1 MSLHKGKKIFRTI
14 ILILIWLIFA
24 VPALLLVTIK
34 APITQNYFISIFEN
48 WWQDNLHAKFE
59 IGQIKFN
66 TFTNIELL
74 DVYMYDQRD
83 SILFGLP
90 HVKVKIKNIN
100 PFSKPFSMDFKDAI
114 IEQPY
119 MNMRTY
125 EGDSVLNI
133 NYISEYFSKD
143 TIKEKSTPKITIG
156 NLKIIDGT
164 IKYIDDNF
172 PVYDSTFNYNAMDF
186 TDVNLWITDFK
197 MTDNI
202 NINVKIHE
210 LSTKEKYG
218 MQLKHLDCD
227 FTINNNYFSMN
238 NTHLT
243 TPHSQL
249 NADLIF
255 KYNSFNS
262 FKSFIDSVE
271 MNVYF
276 RPSKLS
282 FVDISFF
289 APDVRGVYIPV
300 RLNGSLNG
308 SVNDL
313 RSDNLKLILGKSS
326 EMDVEFWM
334 KNVVDFANM
343 QYYLAIQGKN
353 INNEDISAITIKG
366 ESILPTNIHIPFI
379 STLSVNASGVGMAD
393 IIDFEMSLDN
403 PNENI
408 YVTINGKNGSY
419 SGKSNFTNFN
429 FAELNIPGNPLQ
441 HLDGNLDFDIN
452 YLNVNNFNLSTL
464 SAQAN
469 LDINKII
476 ISGIEL
482 SQIKGTVDKIDSNYH
497 TEIHSLDPN
506 MRLDLKANAQY
517 GKILSSIVLDMNA
530 ENINLNNLHA
540 ARNENESNIS
550 AKINANINGNNINN
564 MLGVV
569 SINDL
574 HYNEG
579 NRSGSMDSLLLTIQ
593 NINDIEKNINIKS
606 DLLDFDLIGQIN
618 FATIDE
624 AIKNFVNAYFP
635 QLYND
640 STFQSIESNQ
650 NFNFSLLIKPKIQQF
665 VNIFVKELSLSEVQ
679 ARGGFQSITNELNFN
694 INTPKFSYSNIVTA
708 DSLNLNLETF
718 NNVSYLQLDI
728 KNITSNQINTN
739 KIELLSTIN
748 YNKVDFQIKIPNA
761 EVYYPMSTDIQG
773 FIDFKEKNNL
783 SLYFYPSSITIADSV
798 WYILEPSAITYH
810 DNDLNISN
818 FELATNT
825 QSIKVNGIY
834 SKTSEAPLTV
844 VLKNIEMSQI
854 NNFVSDFQYNIGGYI
869 DGKVELSKFNQKMPN
884 LLANINLSDLSF
896 DGKRIG
902 DLEFTSKWDTIKK
915 GIKTDL
921 VLKDIG
927 TQGVRMPLKANGYI
941 YPTGTNN
948 MDLNINFSNFNL
960 SFIEPLISEY
970 VSNIGGY
977 VQGNINVYG
986 SFSAPQ
992 MQGEIELIRTRLK
1005 INYTNVAYTFT
1016 TNVKINPNEIR
1027 IDSIVLN
1034 DPEANTASG
1043 YFVMNYKN
1051 FSDFNMDTR
1060 LTFNKFLAVDAP
1072 PDQNEF
1078 FYGRGLVSGAI
1089 RLQGPINSMKIDGN
1103 VSTESGT
1110 RLYIPISSTSV
1121 VEQSNFINFVNPKDT
1136 ITDTLQIQPRRQLTS
1151 DNTTI
1156 SMNLRVSPSPDTEI
1170 NIEFDPRIGDKIMV
1184 KANGDIQLTMDADG
1198 NLNLL
1203 GDVVIVDGYYN
1214 LTMQNIINKKFNIDP
1229 GSVIKWRGNV
1239 MNGEM
1244 DLTARN
1250 NVRTSLY
1257 PLVGHLDS
1265 SEVYRQK
1272 YLVSVLLHI
1281 TGNFMSP
1288 EIKFDIELPEA
1299 DEETKNLVKN
1309 VLRTD
1314 QDVMQEVFALLL
1326 FNSFISPTGM
1336 RGLDIGSGIGNTSFE
1351 MLSNQFSNWLSQIT
1365 GDVNV
1370 GFVYSPTETQV
1381 SLSTQ
1386 LLDGKLQI
1394 SSNIGVSSNNTSATQ
1409 SSSNFVGDFDLS
1421 YRFSDNL
1428 KLRLFNKTN
1437 PYDQLIYYGQFTQGI
1452 GISYNYSF
1460 DRLKEMRKNS
1470 NNKNAINN
1478 DKKKKK
1484 DKKVNE

>member
-1 MSLHKGKKIFRTI
+1 MSLHKGKKIFRTT

-74 DVYMYDQRD
+74 NVYMYDQRD

-90 HVKVKIKNIN
+90 YVKVKIKNIN

-125 EGDSVLNI
+125 KGDSVLNI
-133 NYISEYFSKD
+133 NFISQYFARD
-143 TIKEKSTPKITIG
+143 TIKEKSTPKISIG
-156 NLKIIDGT
+156 DLKIIDGT

-172 PVYDSTFNYNAMDF
+172 PAYDSTFNYKAMDF

-218 MQLKHLDCD
+218 MQLKHLDGD

-238 NTHLT
+238 NTHLVT
-243 TPHSQL
+243 SNSLL
-249 NADLIF
+249 NADIIF
-255 KYNSFNS
+255 KYNSFNAFNS
-262 FKSFIDSVE
+262 FVDSVE
-271 MNVYF
+271 MNMYF
-276 RPSKLS
+276 RPSNLS

-289 APDVRGVYIPV
+289 APDVRGVYVPV

-326 EMDVEFWM
+326 EMDVDFWM
-334 KNVVDFANM
+334 KNVVDFTNM

-579 NRSGSMDSLLLTIQ
+579 NSSGSMDSLLLTIQ

-606 DLLDFDLIGQIN
+606 DLLEFDLIGQIN

-624 AIKNFVNAYFP
+624 AIKDFVNAYFP

-640 STFQSIESNQ
+640 STSPSIEANQ

-679 ARGGFQSITNELNFN
+679 ARGGFQSSTNELNFN
-694 INTPKFSYSNIVTA
+694 INIPKFSYSNIATA

-728 KNITSNQINTN
+728 KNITSNQINTS

-761 EVYYPMSTDIQG
+761 QVYYPMSTDIQG
-773 FIDFKEKNNL
+773 FIDFKEKNYL

-810 DNDLNISN
+810 GKDLNISN
-818 FELATNT
+818 FELATTN

-834 SKTSEAPLTV
+834 SKTSEDPLTV

-854 NNFVSDFQYNIGGYI
+854 NNFVSDFQYNIGGYL
-869 DGKVELSKFNQKMPN
+869 DGKVELSKFNQKIPN

-896 DGKRIG
+896 NGKQIG
-902 DLEFTSKWDTIKK
+902 NIEFTSKWDTIKK

-948 MDLNINFSNFNL
+948 MDLNIDFSNFNL
-960 SFIEPLISEY
+960 SFIEPMMSEY

-992 MQGEIELIRTRLK
+992 MKGEMELIRTRLK

-1016 TNVKINPNEIR
+1016 THVKINPNEIR

-1043 YFVMNYKN
+1043 YFAMKYKN

-1089 RLQGPINSMKIDGN
+1089 RLQGPINSLKIDGN

-1110 RLYIPISSTSV
+1110 RLHIPISSTSV

-1136 ITDTLQIQPRRQLTS
+1136 TTDTLQIEPSRQLTS
-1151 DNTTI
+1151 DKTTI

-1203 GDVVIVDGYYN
+1203 GDVIIVDGYYN

-1239 MNGEM
+1239 MNGQM

-1265 SEVYRQK
+1265 SEVYKQK

-1326 FNSFISPTGM
+1326 FNSFISPAGM
-1336 RGLDIGSGIGNTSFE
+1336 RGLDIGSGIGTTSFD

-1394 SSNIGVSSNNTSATQ
+1394 SSNIGVSNNNTATQ

-1437 PYDQLIYYGQFTQGI
+1437 PYDQLIYYGQYTQGI

-1460 DRLKEMRKNS
+1460 DRIKEMWKNS
-1470 NNKNAINN
+1470 NNKNTINN

-1484 DKKVNE
+1484 NKKVNE

>member
-1 MSLHKGKKIFRTI
+1 MSLHKGKKFFRTI
-14 ILILIWLIFA
+14 ILILIWLLFA

-74 DVYMYDQRD
+74 DVYMYDQHD
-83 SILFGLP
+83 SILFGFP
-90 HVKVKIKNIN
+90 YVKVKIKNID
-100 PFSKPFSMDFKDAI
+100 PFSKPFSMDFKDALL
-114 IEQPY
+114 EQPY

-125 EGDSVLNI
+125 KGDSLLNI
-133 NYISEYFSKD
+133 NYISQYFSKNKS
-143 TIKEKSTPKITIG
+143 KEKSTPKITIR

-172 PVYDSTFNYNAMDF
+172 PAYDSTFNYKTMVFEDL
-186 TDVNLWITDFK
+186 NLWITDFK

-210 LSTKEKYG
+210 LSTNEKYG

-238 NTHLT
+238 NAHLS
-243 TPHSQL
+243 TPNSYL

-255 KYNSFNS
+255 RYNSFNS
-262 FKSFIDSVE
+262 FKSFVDSVE
-271 MNVYF
+271 MNMYF
-276 RPSKLS
+276 RPSDLS

-289 APDVRGVYIPV
+289 APEVRGVYVPIK
-300 RLNGSLNG
+300 LYGSLNG
-308 SVNDL
+308 YANDL

-326 EMDVEFWM
+326 IMDVDFWM
-334 KNVVDFANM
+334 KNVVDFPNM

-353 INNEDISAITIKG
+353 ITNEDISAITIKG
-366 ESILPTNIHIPFI
+366 ESILPTNIHLPFI
-379 STLSVNASGVGMAD
+379 SSLSVNASGVGMAD
-393 IIDFEMSLDN
+393 VINFEMALDN
-403 PNENI
+403 PDENI
-408 YVTINGKNGSY
+408 FVKINGKNGSY
-419 SGKSNFTNFN
+419 SGQSNFTNFN

-441 HLDGNLDFDIN
+441 HLDGNIDFDIN
-452 YLNVNNFNLSTL
+452 SLNVNNFNLSTI
-464 SAQAN
+464 SARAN
-469 LDINKII
+469 IDINKII

-482 SQIKGTVDKIDSNYH
+482 SQIKGTIDKIDSNYH

-506 MRLDLKANAQY
+506 MRLDLIANAQY
-517 GKILSSIVLDMNA
+517 GKILSSIILEMNA
-530 ENINLNNLHA
+530 ENVNMNNLHA
-540 ARNENESNIS
+540 ARNDITSNIS
-550 AKINANINGNNINN
+550 AKINANINGNNLNN
-564 MLGVV
+564 MLGFV
-569 SINDL
+569 SIKDL

-579 NRSGSMDSLLLTIQ
+579 NKFGSMDSLLLTIQ

-606 DLLDFDLIGQIN
+606 DLLDFDLVGQIN

-624 AIKNFVNAYFP
+624 AIKEFINSYFP

-640 STFQSIESNQ
+640 STSLSIETNQ

-665 VNIFVKELSLSEVQ
+665 VNIFVKDLSLSEIQ
-679 ARGGFQSITNELNFN
+679 TRGSFQSSTNELNFN
-694 INTPKFSYSNIVTA
+694 INIPKFSYSNIAIA

-748 YNKVDFQIKIPNA
+748 NSKVDFQIKIPNA
-761 EVYYPMSTDIQG
+761 QVYYPMSTDIQG

-798 WYILEPSAITYH
+798 WYILEPSAIIYQGK
-810 DNDLNISN
+810 DINISN

-825 QSIKVNGIY
+825 QSIKVNGKY
-834 SKTSEAPLTV
+834 SKTSEDPLTV
-844 VLKNIEMSQI
+844 VLRNIELSQI
-854 NNFVSDFQYNIGGYI
+854 NNFFSDFQYNIGGYL
-869 DGKVELSKFNQKMPN
+869 DGKVELSKFNQKIPN
-884 LLANINLSDLSF
+884 LFANINLNDLSF
-896 DGKRIG
+896 NGKRIG
-902 DLEFTSKWDTIKK
+902 NIEFTSKWDTIKK

-921 VLKDIG
+921 VLTDVG
-927 TQGVRMPLKANGYI
+927 AQGIRMPLKANGYI
-941 YPTGTNN
+941 YPTGANN
-948 MDLNINFSNFNL
+948 IDLNIDFSNFNL
-960 SFIEPLISEY
+960 SFIEPIMSEY
-970 VSNIGGY
+970 VSNIGGFA
-977 VQGNINVYG
+977 QGNVNVYG

-992 MQGEIELIRTRLK
+992 MKGEIELIRTRLK

-1016 TNVKINPNEIR
+1016 THVKINPNEIR

-1043 YFVMNYKN
+1043 YFVMKYKN

-1060 LTFNKFLAVDAP
+1060 LTFNNFLAVDAP
-1072 PDQNEF
+1072 PDQNEY
-1078 FYGRGLVSGAI
+1078 FYGKGLVSGAI
-1089 RLQGPINSMKIDGN
+1089 RLQGPINSLKIDGN

-1110 RLYIPISSTSV
+1110 RLFIPISSSSV
-1121 VEQSNFINFVNPKDT
+1121 VEQNDFIHFVNPKDT
-1136 ITDTLQIQPRRQLTS
+1136 TMDTLQIKPRRELTS
-1151 DNTTI
+1151 DKTTI
-1156 SMNLRVSPSPDTEI
+1156 SMNLRVSPSPDTEL

-1184 KANGDIQLTMDADG
+1184 KANGDIQVTMDADG

-1203 GDVVIVDGYYN
+1203 GDVIIVDGYYN
-1214 LTMQNIINKKFNIDP
+1214 LTMQNTINKKFNIDP

-1244 DLTARN
+1244 DITARN
-1250 NVRTSLY
+1250 NIRTSLY
-1257 PLVGHLDS
+1257 SLVGHLDS
-1265 SEVYRQK
+1265 SEVFKQK

-1281 TGNFMSP
+1281 TGSFMSP

-1314 QDVMQEVFALLL
+1314 QDVMQQVFSLLL
-1326 FNSFISPTGM
+1326 FNSFISPAGM

-1386 LLDGKLQI
+1386 LLNGKLQI
-1394 SSNIGVSSNNTSATQ
+1394 SSNIGVNNNNTTANQ

-1437 PYDQLIYYGQFTQGI
+1437 PYDQLIYYGPYTQGI

-1460 DRLKEMRKNS
+1460 DRIKEMWTNS

-1478 DKKKKK
+1478 KKKKK
-1484 DKKVNE
+1484 DKKIDE